1 MRSRVMRPTSE
12 REKKSDALEISQDIL
27 IEILIRLP
35 SKSIV
40 RFKCVSKLWSQSLFN
55 SRYFCNR
62 FLVVASSQQQP
73 RIYMSLHDVDDYTK
87 SMLLSTSL
95 SSSSSLSSPM
105 TCLEFNHNINIP
117 EMGGY
122 DMHIIRGL
130 ICFTGLKKAQIYNP
144 CTRQLVTLPNIEL
157 YSDILAKENIYS
169 ILYYPCHD
177 LVNDKYKVLCTITA
191 KSHINLP
198 TTTIRSE
205 RWVLVL
211 EAGSSWKRIAK
222 DDLYPHHIPRWPLRN
237 MNGVL
242 YYSALIDIYTLVL
255 VSFDIRSENFDMV
268 QVPCKPGNLVGRI
281 IIPIEYNGKI
291 AIVEFFRLGI
301 VELLIVEDWSNR
313 EWSRKN
319 LVMQPSQS
327 HLFIGYKWKVKSSTL
342 KNKVMFLPQSFISP
356 FYFISYDLQTND
368 LTKVEIKGI
377 PDDWFSNNPNNTK
390 YFDMVLMDQTQGI
403 MYLET

>member
-12 REKKSDALEISQDIL
+12 RDKKSHALEISQDIL
-27 IEILIRLP
+27 IDILIRLP
-35 SKSIV
+35 SKSIM

-62 FLVVASSQQQP
+62 FLVVASSQQQQQP

-87 SMLLSTSL
+87 SMLLS
-95 SSSSSLSSPM
+95 SSSSSSSSPM
-105 TCLEFNHNINIP
+105 TCLDFNHNMNIP

-122 DMHIIRGL
+122 NMHIIRGL

-144 CTRQLVTLPNIEL
+144 CTRQLVTLPKIE
-157 YSDILAKENIYS
+157 YSDILGKEKFYS
-169 ILYYPCHD
+169 ILYYPYHD
-177 LVNDKYKVLCTITA
+177 LVNDQYKVLCTVAA
-191 KSHINLP
+191 KPHNLP

-222 DDLYPHHIPRWPLRN
+222 DFMI
-237 MNGVL
+237 
-242 YYSALIDIYTLVL
+242 
-255 VSFDIRSENFDMV
+255 
-268 QVPCKPGNLVGRI
+268 QVPCKHGGDDLVGRI

-291 AIVEFFRLGI
+291 AVVEFLRLGR

-313 EWSRKN
+313 EWSRKTF
-319 LVMQPSQS
+319 VMQPSQS
-327 HLFIGYKWKVKSSTL
+327 HLLINGYRWKVKCSTL
-342 KNKVMFLPQSFISP
+342 KNKVMFLPQSFSVSP
-356 FYFISYDLQTND
+356 FYFVSYDLQTND

-377 PDDWFSNNPNNTK
+377 PHHWFSNKPHNTK
-390 YFDMVLMDQTQGI
+390 YDMVLMDQCEGI